1 MGRGTDARAQGIRMR
16 GESEARRRR
25 LLEELK
31 GLFGPAFGPAL
42 EAYGRSFAER
52 ISEDEGFRAEIRDR
66 FERGRAL
73 GGFPELSSLLA
84 GMTREEEDEFFETGW
99 TRLVLPPS
107 APSENPWDRAPWLGD
122 REAYRED
129 LYSGLAFAF
138 TDLRSFAREWLE
150 ELLRVGYYGMEES
163 LGLPIRQQAGTLS
176 PTPESLPLYGESYP
190 VRLEGTRQTVWLG
203 LDGPRSETG
212 QYREV
217 TVSEEPLRTDGA
229 IFAALAVLE
238 GRSID
243 LSRLRKILPEL
254 VPSCGESVWD
264 RWTDLASEESK
275 AELLRSLRHHQ
286 TLDYVLLLL
295 RYHRPGFDALPLEE
309 RAGLLAEAC
318 AHLNDSLEALRKFMA
333 FVEYGVPGRGAV
345 PVARTIARD
354 IKAAVLKDVEGLTYR
369 QIGERLGIPPPAD
382 FGYKGDHASVRKMVG
397 RGRRFFRA
405 ALGEEGYASHVE
417 AMKEEARRRH
427 AMSATERE
435 AEDLAEAF
443 GIPYEDALRRI
454 EERGQKRGEES
465 GPA

>member
-1 MGRGTDARAQGIRMR
+1 MR
-16 GESEARRRR
+16 GESDAHRRR

-66 FERGRAL
+66 FERGRAW
-73 GGFPELSSLLA
+73 GGFPELSALLA
-84 GMTREEEDEFFETGW
+84 GMTKEEEDEFFETGW
-99 TRLVLPPS
+99 TRVALPP
-107 APSENPWDRAPWLGD
+107 PGPPQNPWDRAPWLGD
-122 REAYRED
+122 RDAYRED
-129 LYSGLAFAF
+129 LYAGLAFSF
-138 TDLRSFAREWLE
+138 TDLRAFAREWLE

-163 LGLPIRQQAGTLS
+163 LELPIKQQAGELS
-176 PTPESLPLYGESYP
+176 PSPESLPLYGESYP

-203 LDGPRSETG
+203 LDGPRSEKG

-217 TVSEEPLRTDGA
+217 IVSEEPLRTDGA
-229 IFAALAVLE
+229 IFAALAMLE
-238 GRSID
+238 GRPID
-243 LSRLRKILPEL
+243 LSLLRRLLPEL
-254 VPSCGESVWD
+254 VPSCGQSVWD
-264 RWTDLASEESK
+264 RWTTLASEESK
-275 AELLRSLRHHQ
+275 AELLRSLRHHR

-295 RYHRPGFDALPLEE
+295 RYHRPGFDTLPLEE
-309 RAGLLAEAC
+309 RAALLAEAC
-318 AHLNDSLEALRKFMA
+318 AHLNSSLEALRRFMA
-333 FVEYGVPGRGAV
+333 YVEYGAPGRGAV

-397 RGRRFFRA
+397 RGRKFFRA
-405 ALGEEGYASHVE
+405 ALGDEGYASHVE
-417 AMKEEARRRH
+417 AMKEEAKRRR

-454 EERGQKRGEES
+454 EEERGEKRGEQP